1 MGDTTLYL
9 IPTLTPWEIQ
19 LFILYQPLHHGR
31 YNPLSYTNPYTMGD
45 TTLYLIPTL
54 YSEVT
59 PWEIQPFILYQPLH
73 HGRYNPLSYTNP
85 YTMGDT
91 TLYLIPTL
99 TPWEIQPFILYQP
112 LHHLIGSDTF
122 TFNWLERAACFFCN
136 ICCISFKELK

>member
-1 MGDTTLYL
+1 MPREAISCDARCNELRDAIYNPYTMGDTTLYL
-9 IPTLTPWEIQ
+9 IPALTPWEIQ

-45 TTLYLIPTL
+45 TTLYLIPT
-54 YSEVT
+54 
-59 PWEIQPFILYQPLH
+59 
-73 HGRYNPLSYTNP
+73 YTNP

-112 LHHLIGSDTF
+112 LHHGRYNPLSYTNPYTILLVLILLPSIG
-122 TFNWLERAACFFCN
+122 
-136 ICCISFKELK
+136 